1 MKKQGQPLSTPLL
14 PPPQPRFLNKISAW
28 LRRWTWRIVFP
39 LITWLIG
46 LLMGFII
53 LLLVVV
59 GGDGQLHATPK
70 IPATGN
76 IIVEAD
82 RTFLTHL
89 VTQNLKTSGIPG
101 TVKNVQVTLIHGDQ
115 MTITGDD
122 EFSVLGIDMTRN
134 FTLVVQPYV
143 TSCVLQVHVVHA
155 DVGSIPVTGFVSMFE
170 TEINSQL
177 RAKPQGLPTGFT
189 YCTVGVR
196 TETGGLFVSY
206 SATPI

>member
-14 PPPQPRFLNKISAW
+14 PPPKPRFLYKISIW
-28 LRRWTWRIVFP
+28 LRRWRGGIVFP
-39 LITWLIG
+39 LIAWLIG

-59 GGDGQLHATPK
+59 GGNGQLPA
-70 IPATGN
+70 IPNISATGN
-76 IIVEAD
+76 ITVEAD

-115 MTITGDD
+115 MTITADD
-122 EFSVLGIDMTRN
+122 EFSVLGTDMTRN
-134 FTLVVQPYV
+134 FTLVLQPYV
-143 TSCVLQVHVVHA
+143 TSCALQVHVVQA
-155 DVGSIPVTGFVSMFE
+155 DIGSLPITSFVSTFE
-170 TEINSQL
+170 SKINQQL
-177 RAKPQGLPTGFT
+177 RAKPDGLPTGFT
-189 YCTVGVR
+189 YCTVGVH